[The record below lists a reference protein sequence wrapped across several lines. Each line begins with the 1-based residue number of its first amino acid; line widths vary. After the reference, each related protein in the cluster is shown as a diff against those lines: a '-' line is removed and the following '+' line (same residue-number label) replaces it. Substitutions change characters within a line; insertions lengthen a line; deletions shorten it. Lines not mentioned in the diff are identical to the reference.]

1 MALGNGK
8 SIPVTC
14 SQCAMLVDNG
24 QALGDHVAQTGHM
37 KSRWCAECNRLFD
50 TKNSRQQH
58 RRNSPKHRNRE
69 SDKTPTSTSHKPAKP
84 VAAKKSGIVPITS
97 NEADI
102 NTAPVLTTKAASRKK
117 PASNKGPAS
126 TCMAPTASASTNQTA
141 LFGKSTARGA
151 STDHR

>member
-1 MALGNGK
+1 
-8 SIPVTC
+8 
-14 SQCAMLVDNG
+14 MLVDNG

-84 VAAKKSGIVPITS
+84 VAAKKSGIVPIRS
-97 NEADI
+97 NETDI
-102 NTAPVLTTKAASRKK
+102 NTTPVATTKAAAKK
-117 PASNKGPAS
+117 PALNKGPAS
-126 TCMAPTASASTNQTA
+126 TCTAPTASASTNQTA
-141 LFGKSTARGA
+141 LSGKSTARGA